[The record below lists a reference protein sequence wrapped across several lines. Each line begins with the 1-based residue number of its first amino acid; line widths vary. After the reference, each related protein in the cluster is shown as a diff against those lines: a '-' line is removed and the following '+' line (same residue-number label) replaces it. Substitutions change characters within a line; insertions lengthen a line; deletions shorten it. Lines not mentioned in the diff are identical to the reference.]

1 MKSAVFSILAAAALA
16 VVAAPLPSA
25 SVAVAQAKQP
35 KSLKGT
41 SYLPARRKP
50 YAKMQ
55 KSDLIATR
63 KFYDPAW
70 GPRAQGQP
78 FDNGFFFETPSGPF
92 GGYTPY
98 MH

>member
-1 MKSAVFSILAAAALA
+1 MKTAVMMFAALTLAALVPIGTAEA
-16 VVAAPLPSA
+16 
-25 SVAVAQAKQP
+25 AKQGA
-35 KSLKGT
+35 KSSDPYVLKGT
-41 SYLPARRKP
+41 SHLPRRAYSKLR
-50 YAKMQ
+50 
-55 KSDLIATR
+55 KSHTLESR
-63 KFYDPAW
+63 KFYDPAL